1 MHVSLKIQHRNDRL
15 YKYRQTYL
23 TGIDIAD
30 FGYHGAAVRAT
41 GYFPD
46 EIKEIK
52 KTCGEV
58 VYTEVPSDYIQRFAD
73 ISLANSTTEETELTQ
88 GVAE

>member
-30 FGYHGAAVRAT
+30 FGYHVAAVRAT

-73 ISLANSTTEETELTQ
+73 KAYQIASTEETGFKGAIE
-88 GVAE
+88 E

>member
-1 MHVSLKIQHRNDRL
+1 MHNLKLQFRNDRL
-15 YKYRQTYL
+15 YKYRQAYL
-23 TGIDIAD
+23 TARDIAD
-30 FGYHGAAVRAT
+30 YGYHGAAVRAT

-52 KTCGEV
+52 EKGGKV

-73 ISLANSTTEETELTQ
+73 IAFANAATEKAAIT
-88 GVAE
+88 